1 MVNLNFDH
9 YLKRITVLSPA
20 TELSIQDLYN
30 QCKEEETFPYISTTE
45 GVICTA
51 TGKEPLGGN
60 VFVGV
65 TVTMQNGWKVGFEA
79 RAGPDNTACVVTGGN
94 LVDSTGVVGEQFF
107 TSSFV
112 QIQYASSS
120 SATLQQ
126 QQNIENIERHL
137 EKKSH
142 GVGKTFYWNP
152 VNGDDNADGLSNRF
166 PCKTF
171 KHIHDN
177 LCTSGNNDVV
187 YCITPNVDG
196 IVTITEKIDI
206 TKSNIHLRGEGNRHV
221 IAPTEQGDAVRI
233 IGSESSP
240 IFGVEFSG
248 FRVEVPTA
256 GANLTP
262 PFNSGNQANLH
273 MHWAYNANVHD
284 CHFMFGQG
292 NGVQFHFCQNAVLE
306 NLDIHENPDT
316 GMFIW
321 DSKNSQINNI
331 RIFNNGG
338 SGIRIQ
344 SDETWNGTPIPDW
357 YITNIVFREVKIYDN
372 LEYGIRFTEPTYPT
386 LGAGDALGEI
396 EELLLD
402 FSTFI
407 GENGLGRTNN
417 GTLTEQTNHDND
429 IANKIAVQDALNFND
444 QEWVSPGVLKIYNKN
459 GKTGGITLYE
469 FETRDSNGTQTFDI
483 SKVRQYIRIK

>member
-1 MVNLNFDH
+1 MAKGIEEIDVLN
-9 YLKRITVLSPA
+9 KRIYFGVNDSSDETEYSVQEVGSYIVEELKKQHRIHVNEIFSWSGFDLLPLGDRTGIVLILLDGWTIWTRDQPSPH
-20 TELSIQDLYN
+20 SVRFS
-30 QCKEEETFPYISTTE
+30 KGVISTDSE
-45 GVICTA
+45 LF
-51 TGKEPLGGN
+51 PLGQPAN
-60 VFVGV
+60 VNWLLAES
-65 TVTMQNGWKVGFEA
+65 TVSSLQN
-79 RAGPDNTACVVTGGN
+79 
-94 LVDSTGVVGEQFF
+94 VDT
-107 TSSFV
+107 
-112 QIQYASSS
+112 
-120 SATLQQ
+120 
-126 QQNIENIERHL
+126 IENVERHI
-137 EKKSH
+137 EKRTH

-152 VNGDDNADGLSNRF
+152 VNGSDGNDGKWSF
-166 PCKTF
+166 TPCKTF

-177 LCTSGNNDVV
+177 LCTSGNNDVI
-187 YCITPNVDG
+187 YCVTPDVDG

-233 IGSESSP
+233 IGTSSSP

-248 FRVEVPTA
+248 FRVEVPTV
-256 GANLTP
+256 GANLTA

-292 NGVQFHFCQNAVLE
+292 NGIQFHFCQNAVLE
-306 NLDIHENPDT
+306 NLDIHENPNT

-321 DSKNSQINNI
+321 NTKNSQINNV

-344 SDETWNGTPIPDW
+344 SDENWSGTPIPDW
-357 YITNIVFREVKIYDN
+357 YVTNVVFREVKVYDN
-372 LEYGIRFTEPTYPT
+372 LDYGIRFTEPTFPT

-417 GTLTEQTNHDND
+417 DTLTQQTNHDND
-429 IANKIAVQDALNFND
+429 IVNKIAKQ
-444 QEWVSPGVLKIYNKN
+444 
-459 GKTGGITLYE
+459 GGSGRTM
-469 FETRDSNGTQTFDI
+469 D
-483 SKVRQYIRIK
+483 K